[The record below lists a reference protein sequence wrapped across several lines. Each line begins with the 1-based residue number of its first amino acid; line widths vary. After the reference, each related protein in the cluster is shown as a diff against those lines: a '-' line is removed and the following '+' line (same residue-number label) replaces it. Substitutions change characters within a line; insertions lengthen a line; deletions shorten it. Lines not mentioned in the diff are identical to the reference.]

1 MTLMEYINK
10 EERGYLLPFM
20 GANGAIMTGK
30 TMEDIYT
37 SPKEQLVLAKKMD
50 EKFPGDFIYALDE
63 GNIFCDVMG
72 IALKKPEYDFSMV
85 MDHPIKTV
93 EDLEKLEV
101 PDPYTNKRM
110 KTNLKSLNLISENI
124 DKPLFVSLQGP
135 FTMAVQLA
143 GATGLLKAT
152 IKNPDFVKKLL
163 EFTGETVDR
172 YAKAIVGA
180 GVNMISIAEP
190 STVMLAPKKFPVM
203 VVDNLNKI
211 FKGLNCWK
219 CVHICGNTTKIYPYI
234 LETQVDAFSFDQI
247 MDLEEVIENFP
258 KDKVVIGNLD
268 PVYLLGRGSA
278 DEVADKTAELHHK
291 MGKYD
296 NYLMG
301 FGCSCANTAPTEN
314 LETVSKWGRASY
326 EEIKT
331 FVEDNR

>member
-1 MTLMEYINK
+1 MTLMEYINR

-20 GANGAIMTGK
+20 GANGPIMVEK
-30 TMEDIYT
+30 PMEEIYA
-37 SPKEQLVLAKKMD
+37 SPEEQLMLAKKME
-50 EKFPGDFIYALDE
+50 EKFPSDFIYALDE
-63 GNIFCDVMG
+63 GNLFCDVMG
-72 IALKKPEYDFSMV
+72 VALKKPGYDFSMV

-93 EDLEKLEV
+93 EDLEKLEI

-163 EFTGETVDR
+163 EFTGEVVDR

-180 GVNMISIAEP
+180 GVKMISIAEP
-190 STVMLAPKKFPVM
+190 STVMLAPKKFPEM
-203 VVDNLNKI
+203 VLDNLNKI
-211 FKGLNCWK
+211 FKNLDCWK
-219 CVHICGNTTKIYPYI
+219 CVHICGDTSRIYPYI
-234 LETQVDAFSFDQI
+234 LETPIDAFSFDQI
-247 MDLEEVIENFP
+247 MDMEEIIEIFP

-268 PVYLLGRGSA
+268 PIYLLGRGSV
-278 DEVADKTAELHHK
+278 DEVTDKTAELHNK
-291 MGKYD
+291 MRKYD
-296 NYLMG
+296 NYLMA
-301 FGCSCANTAPTEN
+301 FGCSCINTTPIEN

-326 EEIKT
+326 EEIRIFIENNK
-331 FVEDNR
+331 